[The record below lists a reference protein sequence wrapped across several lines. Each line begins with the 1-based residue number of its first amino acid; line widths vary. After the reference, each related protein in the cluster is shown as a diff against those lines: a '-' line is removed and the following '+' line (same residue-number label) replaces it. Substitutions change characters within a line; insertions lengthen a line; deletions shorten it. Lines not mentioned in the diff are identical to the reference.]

1 MGAHL
6 VPLRI
11 YLGVFAALLALTAA
25 TVGVAFIDLGAWNT
39 PIALTIAVAKGL
51 LVVLYFMHVRYG
63 RRLTWLFAA
72 AGFLWLAIL
81 FLFTFADFRSR
92 DRLAIY
98 GPAYDVE
105 LDPGSLHLR
114 PTR

>member
-1 MGAHL
+1 MSAHL
-6 VPLRI
+6 VPLRV
-11 YLGVFAALLALTAA
+11 YLAIFAALLVLTAV
-25 TVGVAFIDLGAWNT
+25 TVGVAYLDLDAWNT
-39 PIALTIAVAKGL
+39 PIALTVAVLKGT

-81 FLFTFADFRSR
+81 FLFTLADYQTR
-92 DRLAIY
+92 DRLPIY

-105 LDPGSLHLR
+105 QDPGSTQR
-114 PTR
+114 RGTR

>member
-6 VPLRI
+6 VPLRV
-11 YLGVFAALLALTAA
+11 YLGVFAALLVLTAA
-25 TVGVAFIDLGAWNT
+25 TVGVAFVDLGAWNT
-39 PIALTIAVAKGL
+39 PLALTIAVAKGL

-63 RRLTWLFAA
+63 RRLVWLFAA

-81 FLFTFADFRSR
+81 FLFTFAEYLSR
-92 DRLAIY
+92 DRLPIY

-105 LDPGSLHLR
+105 LDPGSIHQR
-114 PTR
+114 ATR